1 MSDNEYLKDLSEIK
15 NIMNRSTKFISLSG
29 MSGILAGVYAIIG
42 AIIAKVFLF
51 NSESYYND
59 NTVYLHSW
67 QFKLLVVILAVVA
80 ILSLV
85 SSYILSAKKAKKNG
99 EKIWN
104 STSKRMLASFLIPF
118 VTGSLYI
125 LIKLNSQHYG
135 LTASLMLIFYGLAL
149 VNASKYT
156 IGTIKYLGLT
166 EIVLGLI
173 CALIPGYGFTF
184 WILGFGVLH
193 IVYGIVMYRKEK

>member
-51 NSESYYND
+51 NSQTYYNN

-67 QFKLLVVILAVVA
+67 QFKLLVVILAIVA
-80 ILSLV
+80 LLSLV
-85 SSYILSAKKAKKNG
+85 SSYILSTKRAKKNG

-104 STSKRMLASFLIPF
+104 STSKRMLTSFL
-118 VTGSLYI
+118 
-125 LIKLNSQHYG
+125 NS
-135 LTASLMLIFYGLAL
+135 
-149 VNASKYT
+149 
-156 IGTIKYLGLT
+156 
-166 EIVLGLI
+166 I
-173 CALIPGYGFTF
+173 CNG
-184 WILGFGVLH
+184 
-193 IVYGIVMYRKEK
+193 